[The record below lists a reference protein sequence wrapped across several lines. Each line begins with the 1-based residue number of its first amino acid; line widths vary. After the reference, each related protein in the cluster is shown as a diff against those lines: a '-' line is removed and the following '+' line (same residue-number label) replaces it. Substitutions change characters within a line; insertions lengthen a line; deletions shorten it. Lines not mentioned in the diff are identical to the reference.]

1 MLVRGERSAA
11 MTDLSPALE
20 RFEVTIVCAQA
31 EQAST
36 QYESDRPSV
45 ERTGRRRWISA
56 RGKAAS
62 GHACPIRIG
71 ITTLCEFEDRL
82 PRRAVGSSET
92 DQGRMIE
99 CRAAAGT
106 VGGECAVELHRRSRA
121 APVSTAGVPHLS
133 ARDGRIASNT
143 PMHGRNLADVI
154 EPT

>member
-1 MLVRGERSAA
+1 MRTS
-11 MTDLSPALE
+11 
-20 RFEVTIVCAQA
+20 
-31 EQAST
+31 
-36 QYESDRPSV
+36 
-45 ERTGRRRWISA
+45 RTGFHSVRVGSA
-56 RGKAAS
+56 FNRAHRSTTVDLGKRQGTS
-62 GHACPIRIG
+62 GHAFPIRIG